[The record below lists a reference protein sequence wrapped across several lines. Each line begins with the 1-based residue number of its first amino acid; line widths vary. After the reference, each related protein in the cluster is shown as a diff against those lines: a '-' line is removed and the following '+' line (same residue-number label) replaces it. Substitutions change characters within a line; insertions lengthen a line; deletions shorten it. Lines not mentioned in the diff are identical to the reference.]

1 MFTRSTGYV
10 SPLLGLAA
18 LAFGSL
24 AFTAPAGAEGGLT
37 LEERVER
44 LERHE
49 PPPTV
54 APEPPPPPARSSLD
68 DMISP
73 VSMPTVNEDPRVDT
87 ELRPM
92 YMYTQISEDFVT
104 NGGNYSV
111 VAAQAR
117 FAITDRI
124 GIIATKDGYIFLR
137 PDDVVPDDEGWANL
151 GFGVKGVFY
160 KDDDAAFI
168 FSGGLRYEA
177 ASGNRDVLQ
186 GKGVGTLNPFLSI
199 AKGFGDFHLQGYTG
213 PILAIDDGD
222 SSFYDV
228 ALHAD
233 YRLFERFYPLLE
245 FNWRYGL
252 KGGERLP
259 IDQEGWD
266 LVNLGSTEA
275 GGESVATIAFGAR
288 YRIIDTVDVGAVAEF
303 PVTDRH
309 DILGWRVT
317 TDLIWRPMGWNS
329 IL

>member
-10 SPLLGLAA
+10 SPLLGFCA
-18 LAFGSL
+18 LALGSL
-24 AFTAPAGAEGGLT
+24 AFAASAGAEGGLT

-49 PPPTV
+49 PPPAV

-151 GFGVKGVFY
+151 AFGVKGVF
-160 KDDDAAFI
+160 
-168 FSGGLRYEA
+168 
-177 ASGNRDVLQ
+177 
-186 GKGVGTLNPFLSI
+186 
-199 AKGFGDFHLQGYTG
+199 
-213 PILAIDDGD
+213 
-222 SSFYDV
+222 
-228 ALHAD
+228 
-233 YRLFERFYPLLE
+233 
-245 FNWRYGL
+245 
-252 KGGERLP
+252 
-259 IDQEGWD
+259 
-266 LVNLGSTEA
+266 
-275 GGESVATIAFGAR
+275 
-288 YRIIDTVDVGAVAEF
+288 
-303 PVTDRH
+303 
-309 DILGWRVT
+309 
-317 TDLIWRPMGWNS
+317 
-329 IL
+329 